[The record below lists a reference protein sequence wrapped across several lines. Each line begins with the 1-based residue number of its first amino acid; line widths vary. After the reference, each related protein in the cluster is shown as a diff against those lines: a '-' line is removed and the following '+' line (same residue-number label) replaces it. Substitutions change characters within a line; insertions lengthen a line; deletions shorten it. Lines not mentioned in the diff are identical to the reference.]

1 LTLLPARL
9 REFNSHLMLFY
20 TGIRRTASNI
30 AASYVTGMEAK
41 SALMMRMK
49 DLVEQSCEILSS
61 KQDLTKLGV
70 LLHET
75 WVAKRSL
82 GDKISNSQVDGLYE
96 SARTAGAMGG
106 KLLGAG
112 GGGFLL
118 LFVPPEK
125 QAGVRKELNKLI
137 HVPFEFEFSG
147 SQIIFFDPQEDYSE
161 QERVRAAQEIE
172 AFRDLPE

>member
-1 LTLLPARL
+1 
-9 REFNSHLMLFY
+9 M
-20 TGIRRTASNI
+20 
-30 AASYVTGMEAK
+30 
-41 SALMMRMK
+41 
-49 DLVEQSCEILSS
+49 
-61 KQDLTKLGV
+61 
-70 LLHET
+70 
-75 WVAKRSL
+75 
-82 GDKISNSQVDGLYE
+82 
-96 SARTAGAMGG
+96 
-106 KLLGAG
+106 GAG

-125 QAGVRKELNKLI
+125 QANARKQLNKLI